1 MIIIKYSYYYSV
13 TNEMP
18 NSVILPFYTFF
29 IVVIFIFVDHFI
41 YHLKA
46 MNFLFQILGKFITSL
61 KYVLH
66 ISNGLVSFSGSKRSL
81 RRNWS
86 V

>member
-1 MIIIKYSYYYSV
+1 MKCPILLYYLS
-13 TNEMP
+13 
-18 NSVILPFYTFF
+18 IRFF

-41 YHLKA
+41 YHPKA
-46 MNFLFQILGKFITSL
+46 MNFLIQILGKLITSL